1 MPGRFELVVDKRAR
15 KELLHI
21 HQPDL
26 KRLVAKIQALA
37 EQPFP
42 SDAIRLTGQPAYRL
56 RQGDWR
62 VIFEVDEKAR
72 VVTVIKV
79 AHRRE
84 AYRDL

>member
-1 MPGRFELVVDKRAR
+1 MTGGFELVIDKRAR
-15 KELLHI
+15 KEILHI

-37 EQPFP
+37 TQPFP
-42 SDAIRLTGQPAYRL
+42 VDAVRLTGLPAYRL

-62 VIFEVDEKAR
+62 ILYEVDERAAT
-72 VVTVIKV
+72 VTILKL

-84 AYRDL
+84 VYRGL